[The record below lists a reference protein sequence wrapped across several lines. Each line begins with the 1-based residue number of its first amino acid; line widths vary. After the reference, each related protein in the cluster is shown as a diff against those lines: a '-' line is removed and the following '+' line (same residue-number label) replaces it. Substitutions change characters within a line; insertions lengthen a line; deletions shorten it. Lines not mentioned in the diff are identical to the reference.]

1 MSHFLY
7 ILFSD
12 SKDKFYIGQTADVD
26 FRLNLHNSHAFE
38 KSFTK
43 IASDWVIVLNYE
55 CDSKYEAIY
64 LETFIKKMKS
74 KKFIQKTINDNTIL
88 KEILSNKK

>member
-1 MSHFLY
+1 ML
-7 ILFSD
+7 
-12 SKDKFYIGQTADVD
+12 
-26 FRLNLHNSHAFE
+26 FE

-43 IASDWVIVLNYE
+43 IGSDWVIVLNYE

-74 KKFIQKTINDNTIL
+74 KKFIQKIINDNTIL